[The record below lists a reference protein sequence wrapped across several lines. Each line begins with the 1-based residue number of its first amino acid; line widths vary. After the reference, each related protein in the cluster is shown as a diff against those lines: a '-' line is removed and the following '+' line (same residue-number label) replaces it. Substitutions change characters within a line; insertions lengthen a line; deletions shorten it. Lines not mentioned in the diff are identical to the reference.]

1 MKKIDARNRACPA
14 PVLMTKEAIE
24 AGSPEKINVLVDNE
38 AASQNVS
45 RFFKSRGYDA
55 GVETV
60 AEGFEVT
67 GTCGSE
73 ICRPEQEKEADSGAE
88 GEKKIMV
95 MITTDCMGH
104 GDKALGRKLIV
115 NFVNTLNEMGP
126 DLWRLVLV
134 NNGVKLAIEGSEVLP
149 AIQNLEKEEIGVLVC
164 GTCLDHYGL
173 LDKKKAG
180 ETTNMLDIVTAM
192 QLSDQVINI

>member
-1 MKKIDARNRACPA
+1 MKHIDARNRACPA
-14 PVLMTKEAIE
+14 PVVMTKEAIE
-24 AGSPEKINVLVDNE
+24 AESPEKIKVLVDNE

-45 RFFKSRGYDA
+45 RFFRSRGYDA

-60 AEGFEVT
+60 DEGFAVT
-67 GTCGSE
+67 GTIGSE
-73 ICRPEQEKEADSGAE
+73 ICRPEPEAEPGAG

-95 MITTDCMGH
+95 MITTDRMGY
-104 GDKALGRKLIV
+104 GDQTLGRKLMV
-115 NFVNTLNEMGP
+115 NFVNTLNEMQP

-134 NNGVKLAIEGSEVLP
+134 NNGVKLAVEDSEVLG
-149 AIQNLEKEEIGVLVC
+149 AIQKLEKEGVGVLVC

-173 LDKKKAG
+173 LGEKQAG
-180 ETTNMLDIVTAM
+180 ETTNMLDIITAM